1 MNASKIEEILVEARK
16 HPTSWKKL
24 SQALKNVAD
33 KGREAEIISYKNGHI
48 LVELYEALI
57 NNENSVVSS
66 NLDEILECILTLSK
80 EKEGYKI
87 GIFFLKDVLNMFV
100 DKSLNFS
107 TCLELG
113 QHINMLLSQQPKGD
127 YTLMKLDSLFD
138 NFLEKF
144 GTKFKLAG
152 DYDIQAN
159 LTEAALRILAP
170 IERQHFITKHF
181 EDGAIK
187 ESFCAIQNQDFE
199 NGCRNFIN
207 KANDTYTENRSV
219 YSIPCKSF
227 YLGMYKLS
235 APLDQ
240 ACKEIWVDFNL
251 GSKSLTAFVNDDA
264 IQEVGE
270 ATWETVVIKLEIV
283 KDLRVTDS
291 GDEFIL
297 IMRLTTPASELA
309 PFCPS
314 APEHYAKI
322 SFDKNQNIKTAIQH
336 LFGEVRFVHLPR
348 SSPSMSP
355 ISVKASAAKIPFKI
369 SSEKGDESSE
379 LMESSPSIR
388 SLQLPKDDRTADLRP
403 TSQPENTSEKRES
416 SKEQIK
422 PGNAKN
428 AEHGCCPEEKQKGQN
443 NPVVVEED
451 RKLSDVVPETQDAE
465 ENQPA
470 IAVSSAVPPV
480 KVKLKKEVKKTK
492 EPIKSRTMKPR
503 KAKAKAHSPFSFT
516 ENDSEAFGQT
526 VEPKIIERDL
536 GSSFTDPRKPKR
548 KRIKQTYAKH
558 RSKCSKKIISG
569 IRRREEI
576 RNPVSSSDSEASF
589 NRVAIPT
596 LSLLNQESHPDER
609 TVSSAKKILCQPD
622 EVDERILAAK
632 CTLADKPRIKD
643 SGAKARIKKP
653 GFKRISTES
662 EEVTNLSNGIAA
674 KDLLPKA
681 REEEAGQTVRKG
693 EFANALKSFASV
705 SKRILDSA
713 NAKIAASKAR
723 ESDDSMAKDED
734 FECNYSTPKVVK
746 NFRLKCNIGKNQG
759 IQHKQWSDKM
769 KKDSLTKKPEKP
781 TVTKE
786 RTKKLEAKRKRFQP
800 EIGESDG
807 SDVNGV
813 DDLSDEGSSSND
825 EEETSHWKLE
835 STPST
840 GHALIQSRHN
850 ANSFLGSLR
859 DEMKTV
865 FQHPQFERSE
875 NITSLL
881 SKRQEQRKRYAQE
894 IDSMLTTEFKL
905 MRKELEKQKKRQD
918 KFLKESIKAS
928 RMQLNRLENLEN
940 MVSLL
945 SKRMILLEERYHS
958 DNTMV
963 EMDLAEE

>member
-66 NLDEILECILTLSK
+66 NLDEILECILNRKDDANT
-80 EKEGYKI
+80 EKVSAYDRR
-87 GIFFLKDVLNMFV
+87 L
-100 DKSLNFS
+100 
-107 TCLELG
+107 
-113 QHINMLLSQQPKGD
+113 
-127 YTLMKLDSLFD
+127 
-138 NFLEKF
+138 
-144 GTKFKLAG
+144 

-322 SFDKNQNIKTAIQH
+322 SFDKNRI
-336 LFGEVRFVHLPR
+336 LFLLND
-348 SSPSMSP
+348 SPSMSP

-958 DNTMV
+958 DNTLD
-963 EMDLAEE
+963 DLSFPPQFRYALAVV